1 MNKIIIIGLTGAGK
15 TTLAGKLGA
24 MLNIPVFH
32 LDQYFWKAGWRHVS
46 QAEFYAMQEKIIA
59 ENSTWIMDGGF
70 PRSKSLDL
78 RIAHAD
84 TIIFFDLPV
93 VIPLW
98 RMAKRYFEMRG
109 RERPDVGSGNK
120 QQHPF
125 TRADI
130 KYAINY
136 PRKDLHE
143 KLAKVK
149 STKHV
154 FVVKRSK
161 DIATLLNSIDKA
173 KL

>member
-1 MNKIIIIGLTGAGK
+1 LESW
-15 TTLAGKLGA
+15 LAA
-24 MLNIPVFH
+24 CESSRVF
-32 LDQYFWKAGWRHVS
+32 
-46 QAEFYAMQEKIIA
+46 MQCRK
-59 ENSTWIMDGGF
+59 
-70 PRSKSLDL
+70 KSLQKIVRGLWTEGFLDRNHSIFVL
-78 RIAHAD
+78 RTQI

-136 PRKDLHE
+136 PRKDIHE
-143 KLAKVK
+143 KLAKVG

-154 FVVKRSK
+154 FVVRRSK
-161 DIATLLNSIDKA
+161 DIATLLNSIDKIE
-173 KL
+173 L